1 MKDLLV
7 NCIGAIVFSIIGY
20 FYIIGRNKGVF
31 AKKFIPQ
38 LKKEE
43 TAVNIENSNNDEK

>member
-7 NCIGAIVFSIIGY
+7 NFIGAIVFSAIGY

-31 AKKFIPQ
+31 ASKFIPQ
-38 LKKEE
+38 YTPEG
-43 TAVNIENSNNDEK
+43 NSGSENNK